1 MVYKFNIYEL
11 QALYSS
17 VDCSILNTISQHLW
31 LFLYVRIYIAL
42 GALEQPWRTT
52 GLSYY
57 YKELHDKC
65 NYLWQ
70 NI

>member
-11 QALYSS
+11 QALYSF

-42 GALEQPWRTT
+42 GALEQP
-52 GLSYY
+52 
-57 YKELHDKC
+57 
-65 NYLWQ
+65 
-70 NI
+70 